1 MENNIPVFKDNR
13 GSFIPYNLKGT
24 EWDQMN
30 ISTNTL
36 CYTFRGMHYQTKP
49 PQTKL
54 VKVIQG
60 RVLDILYNLDTK
72 KVETYELGLDDQL
85 LIPSNC
91 AHGFLT
97 LKPNTIFTYLVSG
110 NYNSES
116 EHSIVW
122 DTIPQIKSIIEY
134 TIKDS
139 KLTISNKDK
148 IGK

>member
-1 MENNIPVFKDNR
+1 METNIHVFTDNR
-13 GSFIPYNLKGT
+13 GEFIPYNLEG
-24 EWDQMN
+24 WDQMN
-30 ISTNTL
+30 ISTNEAR
-36 CYTFRGMHYQTKP
+36 YTFRGIHYQTSP

-72 KVETYELGLDDQL
+72 EVKTYELDINNHL
-85 LIPSNC
+85 LISPKY

-97 LKPNTIFTYLVSG
+97 LEPNTIFTYLVSG
-110 NYNSES
+110 EYNPNS

-122 DTIPQIKSIIEY
+122 NSIPEVESIVKKYIGN
-134 TIKDS
+134 S
-139 KLTISNKDK
+139 KLTISEKDK